1 MDYSRICSENICSQC
16 KFYNTQNQD
25 DICTKR
31 ETTYWDFNINGVAW
45 KRPGFFSNNNFLALR
60 LQANQLEVSGWRC
73 SYIKQTLRTLPKFD
87 NTLLLDFNNQ
97 RLKRVLS
104 TFDERGV
111 TKVYSGADPQID
123 LNMDLSNTDQTGCGF
138 EFGLWV
144 WILIS
149 QMKVWICRNQV
160 WIQIS
165 GFGSVNL
172 GLCGIAV
179 S

>member
-1 MDYSRICSENICSQC
+1 M
-16 KFYNTQNQD
+16 
-25 DICTKR
+25 
-31 ETTYWDFNINGVAW
+31 
-45 KRPGFFSNNNFLALR
+45 
-60 LQANQLEVSGWRC
+60 
-73 SYIKQTLRTLPKFD
+73 RTLPKFD
-87 NTLLLDFNNQ
+87 KTLLLDFNNQ

-179 S
+179 SWKSPFSAHFLASQCYSCSMAMKSERTLFIFHDSLVKK